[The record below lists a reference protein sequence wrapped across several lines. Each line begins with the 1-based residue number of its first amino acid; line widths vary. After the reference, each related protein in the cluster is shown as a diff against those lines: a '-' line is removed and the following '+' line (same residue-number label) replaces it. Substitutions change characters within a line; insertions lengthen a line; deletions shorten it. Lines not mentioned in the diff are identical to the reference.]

1 MSPRGNTQQM
11 LEAKVAQLEAMM
23 KQAAKEKEEKEA
35 KEEGAKEGPSGSA
48 GLAALAWRGAAAA
61 AGTAARGSM
70 AAGAAAAAAG
80 AGAEVEALSG
90 SSEDDDDDDDEA
102 TQVGVSQEELESHGK
117 PFLNAAERPLL
128 RPSANED
135 ADKGRR
141 PAGQP
146 GELAAMLAAMQA
158 ELAAVKD
165 QNAKLIVQ
173 VGGALSTCESTC
185 ERISPPSSPPPPHHL
200 PATSPPPPRHLTT
213 IFPPSPRLAARWVRI
228 RSSSCWRRTECS

>member
-23 KQAAKEKEEKEA
+23 LQAAKEKEA
-35 KEEGAKEGPSGSA
+35 GEESAKEGASGSA

-173 VGGALSTCESTC
+173 VGGALSTCE
-185 ERISPPSSPPPPHHL
+185 RISPPPPHHH
-200 PATSPPPPRHLTT
+200 PA
-213 IFPPSPRLAARWVRI
+213 I
-228 RSSSCWRRTECS
+228 

>member
-173 VGGALSTCESTC
+173 VGGALSTCESAC
-185 ERISPPSSPPPPHHL
+185 ERISPPPPRHL
-200 PATSPPPPRHLTT
+200 PTTSPPPPRHLTT
-213 IFPPSPRLAARWVRI
+213 ISPPSPRLAARWVRI

>member
-1 MSPRGNTQQM
+1 MHEGSEGRSHRLSTMRSKATAVEVSP
-11 LEAKVAQLEAMM
+11 
-23 KQAAKEKEEKEA
+23 
-35 KEEGAKEGPSGSA
+35 
-48 GLAALAWRGAAAA
+48 LAARD
-61 AGTAARGSM
+61 SM
-70 AAGAAAAAAG
+70 AGSSAVETWQRGGGRTPATTAAAAAAAG

-173 VGGALSTCESTC
+173 VGGALSTCESAC
-185 ERISPPSSPPPPHHL
+185 ERISPPPPRHLPATSPPPPHHL
-200 PATSPPPPRHLTT
+200 PA
-213 IFPPSPRLAARWVRI
+213 I
-228 RSSSCWRRTECS
+228 

>member
-70 AAGAAAAAAG
+70 AAGAAAAG

-173 VGGALSTCESTC
+173 VGGALSTSESTS
-185 ERISPPSSPPPPHHL
+185 ERI
-200 PATSPPPPRHLTT
+200 SPPPPRHLPT
-213 IFPPSPRLAARWVRI
+213 RCA
-228 RSSSCWRRTECS
+228 